1 MQPASDLRRA
11 VLRAQAGDRGALD
24 ELLRGLQGPLYG
36 YLLALLGDGH
46 LAEDALQETLVL
58 VYRKLAWL
66 RDADLLRPWAFRI
79 ATREGWRRLRREQR
93 WRLRSAEEET
103 LADLAD
109 PASAPAE
116 EFRPEWRS
124 RLPELL
130 AAVSPASRAVLALH
144 YLEELPLEE
153 TAAVLDV
160 PLGTVKSRLA
170 YGLTQLRRRVAGTT
184 AKGKEGPT

>member
-1 MQPASDLRRA
+1 VQPAGDLRRV
-11 VLRAQAGDRGALD
+11 VLRAQAGDHGALD
-24 ELLRGLQGPLYG
+24 ELLRALQGPLYG

-58 VYRKLAWL
+58 IYRKLAWL
-66 RDADLLRPWAFRI
+66 RDVDLVRPWAFRI
-79 ATREGWRRLRREQR
+79 ATREGWRRLRRERR
-93 WRLRSAEEET
+93 WRFRSADEEA
-103 LADLAD
+103 LVDLAD
-109 PASAPAE
+109 PASAPVE

-144 YLEELPLEE
+144 YLEELSLEE
-153 TAAVLDV
+153 AAAVLDL

-170 YGLTQLRRRVAGTT
+170 YGLTQLRRRVAGATS
-184 AKGKEGPT
+184 KGEPQ